1 MDGRDGS
8 RGASSMAVQSPAPS
22 QRSAEDS
29 AERLASWLVVYLAA
43 LMTSLALVGS
53 VWALGLV
60 PSP

>member
-1 MDGRDGS
+1 
-8 RGASSMAVQSPAPS
+8 MAMHSPAPS
-22 QRSAEDS
+22 SYWQLEDRPDRTHRSAEGP

-60 PSP
+60 R